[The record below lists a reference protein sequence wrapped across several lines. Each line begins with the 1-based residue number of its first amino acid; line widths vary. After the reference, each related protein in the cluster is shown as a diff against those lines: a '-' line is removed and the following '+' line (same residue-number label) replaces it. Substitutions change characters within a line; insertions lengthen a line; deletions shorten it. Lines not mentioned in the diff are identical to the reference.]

1 MEQQKK
7 VITVEKAEAEEALAA
22 AMPALEVA
30 RLALSDLD
38 KSDITEIRSFATPPE
53 AVQVVCECVAIVK
66 GFKEISWKTA
76 KGMMS
81 EGNFL
86 RSLQELDCDQISQ
99 KQVASVRA
107 HMKKSQKLDDMQ
119 SISKAGFGLLKF
131 VRAVLGYC
139 DVYREVKPKKDRVAY
154 LEAELDSQM
163 KLLNKL
169 TKEIN
174 KLESEL
180 NELNNQYATAIKE
193 KQMLQE
199 MMEQAE
205 RRLLAADKLISGL
218 SSERDRWKI
227 ELSNLQD
234 DKTKVVGTC
243 LLSASFLAY
252 TGPFSWEFRNSI
264 VFDDWLVDVRERQ
277 VPYGEPFRIHT
288 SLSSD
293 LETTTWASEGLP
305 PDELSVQNGILTTR
319 ASRFP
324 LCIDPQQQ
332 ALLWILKRESA
343 NNLKVLTFNDKDFL
357 KQLEMAIKYGNPVL
371 FKDVDDYID
380 PVIDNILE
388 KNIKSK

>member
-1 MEQQKK
+1 
-7 VITVEKAEAEEALAA
+7 
-22 AMPALEVA
+22 
-30 RLALSDLD
+30 
-38 KSDITEIRSFATPPE
+38 
-53 AVQVVCECVAIVK
+53 
-66 GFKEISWKTA
+66 
-76 KGMMS
+76 
-81 EGNFL
+81 
-86 RSLQELDCDQISQ
+86 
-99 KQVASVRA
+99 
-107 HMKKSQKLDDMQ
+107 MQ
-119 SISKAGFGLLKF
+119 TISKAGFGLLKF

-139 DVYREVKPKKDRVAY
+139 DVYREVKPKKDRVAF
-154 LEAELDSQM
+154 LEAELDSQI

-174 KLESEL
+174 KLVSEL
-180 NELNNQYATAIKE
+180 DELNNKYATAIKE

-218 SSERDRWKI
+218 SSERDRWKVDL
-227 ELSNLQD
+227 ENLRE

-252 TGPFSWEFRNSI
+252 TGPFSWEFRNTI
-264 VFDDWLVDVRERQ
+264 VFDDWLPDVEEREI
-277 VPYGEPFRIHT
+277 PYGSPFRLNA

-293 LETTTWASEGLP
+293 LEMATWATEGLP

-332 ALLWILKRESA
+332 ALMWIVKRETP
-343 NNLKVLTFNDKDFL
+343 NMLKILTFNDKDFL
-357 KQLEMAIKYGNPVL
+357 RQLEMAIKYGNPVL

-388 KNIKSK
+388 KNIKSEYA